1 MTYPSTLCNSGVNP
15 KTRLPYPPP
24 VRPLPLGE
32 RGSSPMAVE
41 DNFLSGWQSVHTYQ
55 STDRVVKH
63 SSPKSIVDI
72 SQERM
77 ALFNPYEHPRLPD
90 PPILTPTIRKKSRNG
105 QKSSPQTKDFDHVI
119 DDDYFLTSNVQSI
132 TSIADES
139 ISVMATTKSVFPHRQ
154 NREEKNI
161 RFEEISES
169 DCDAETLQCS
179 NHWNSFPQPKKSS
192 TKRLISKSASFSPAS
207 TSRPQLPPPQ
217 SRRSTIN
224 HPTISV
230 SSTHSRSAVM
240 ELMPHKVE
248 QQGSYGGS
256 SRGND
261 NNMRRVKSDLHWKKE
276 ETRQY
281 KPLNS
286 L

>member
-32 RGSSPMAVE
+32 RGSSPVAVQ
-41 DNFLSGWQSVHTYQ
+41 DNMLSGRQSVHAQQ

-63 SSPKSIVDI
+63 SSPKSIADI
-72 SQERM
+72 SQERV
-77 ALFNPYEHPRLPD
+77 ALFNQHHRLPD

-105 QKSSPQTKDFDHVI
+105 HKSSPKTNDFDQVN
-119 DDDYFLTSNVQSI
+119 DDYYIPTSNVQSI
-132 TSIADES
+132 PSISDES

-154 NREEKNI
+154 NHKERNI
-161 RFEEISES
+161 RLEEITESE
-169 DCDAETLQCS
+169 CDAETLQCS
-179 NHWNSFPQPKKSS
+179 NHWNSFPQPKKAS
-192 TKRLISKSASFSPAS
+192 TKRRVSKSASFSPVG
-207 TSRPQLPPPQ
+207 TSRPQPPQ
-217 SRRSTIN
+217 PLSRRSTIN
-224 HPTISV
+224 HPTASV
-230 SSTHSRSAVM
+230 SSSHSRSTVM
-240 ELMPHKVE
+240 KLMPHKVQ
-248 QQGSYGGS
+248 QQGSNSGS
-256 SRGND
+256 GRGYD
-261 NNMRRVKSDLHWKKE
+261 NNMRRVKSDLHWKKD